1 MNAKEFKQD
10 FYPGE
15 SVIFLLDDER
25 FTGQIKEKSRFPEL
39 QRPDGSVERKSFA
52 RYFCHI
58 DQSAG
63 KEALL
68 DEDAISRERK
78 VFTKQRVRSYL
89 KNTLTREA
97 WAGAPWLVKK
107 RLAEEYRLNTDIPPQ
122 LTQEYQAK
130 VRKNVGTNGK
140 KGETEGP
147 FLNFQAYGPQGG
159 PQYQLL
165 KPRGKKSAAQEENA
179 NLQFSQFLQYH
190 QPAADG
196 PMQVPPGFQAFA
208 HPPLVTNGFHP
219 IAAKGQP
226 KPAAPPTPKYPI
238 EDLEITP
245 ARDGTHRPPV
255 KFLSEQTPTSG
266 QKSDGAGS
274 TIAMESVGLLLET
287 WNTLNVYCEVFQ
299 LDSFTFDDFIGA
311 LRFSSDD
318 VQCEL
323 LVEMHCAV
331 LKILVNDTND
341 KNGQVQISLPDQA
354 DSDDEESSS
363 EETEEATS
371 TPEPEVVKPPARST
385 RSSLVKSEAA
395 ELRNATYGL
404 PPTDTKLHKG
414 YEMDHCVRGYD
425 WKMRLR
431 KRDFQEGRW
440 VIILV
445 GLLNQLARTERLT
458 KTCNEILVHL
468 APLEGDPSPETAL
481 AQYQTLDINR
491 RVRILQIIC
500 MKALET
506 KAIKQY
512 MEDCSLQM
520 TDHRKERNEARRNWK
535 AA

>member
-1 MNAKEFKQD
+1 MTNFIPFKEFKQD

-15 SVIFLLDDER
+15 SVIFQLDDER

-58 DQSAG
+58 DQSPG

-107 RLAEEYRLNTDIPPQ
+107 RLAEEYRLNTDIPPH

-130 VRKNVGTNGK
+130 LRKNISTNGK
-140 KGETEGP
+140 KGEAEGP

-165 KPRGKKSAAQEENA
+165 KPRGKKSGAQEENA

-190 QPAADG
+190 QPTANG
-196 PMQVPPGFQAFA
+196 PVQLPPGFQAFA

-245 ARDGTHRPPV
+245 SRDGTHRPPI
-255 KFLSEQTPTSG
+255 KFLSERTPTSG

-274 TIAMESVGLLLET
+274 NIAMESVGLLLET

-299 LDSFTFDDFIGA
+299 LDSFTFDDFLEA
-311 LRFSSDD
+311 LRFDSDD

-323 LVEMHCAV
+323 LVELHCAV
-331 LKILVNDTND
+331 LKILVNDAND

-363 EETEEATS
+363 NETEEAT
-371 TPEPEVVKPPARST
+371 TPEPEAPPPPARST
-385 RSSLVKSEAA
+385 RSSLVKSE
-395 ELRNATYGL
+395 ETKNAT
-404 PPTDTKLHKG
+404 TDTKLHKG
-414 YEMDHCVRGYD
+414 YEMDHCIRGYD

-440 VIILV
+440 VVILV
-445 GLLNQLARTERLT
+445 GLLNQLARTERLA
-458 KTCNEILVHL
+458 KACNDILVHL
-468 APLEGDPSPETAL
+468 APLDQDPSPETAL
-481 AQYQTLDINR
+481 ARYRTLDINH

>member
-1 MNAKEFKQD
+1 M
-10 FYPGE
+10 
-15 SVIFLLDDER
+15 
-25 FTGQIKEKSRFPEL
+25 
-39 QRPDGSVERKSFA
+39 
-52 RYFCHI
+52 
-58 DQSAG
+58 
-63 KEALL
+63 
-68 DEDAISRERK
+68 
-78 VFTKQRVRSYL
+78 RSYL

-107 RLAEEYRLNTDIPPQ
+107 RLAEEYRLNTDVPPH

-130 VRKNVGTNGK
+130 LRKTVSTNGK
-140 KGETEGP
+140 KGEAEGP

-165 KPRGKKSAAQEENA
+165 KPRGKKSGAQEQNVDGP
-179 NLQFSQFLQYH
+179 QFSQFLQYH
-190 QPAADG
+190 QPTANG
-196 PMQVPPGFQAFA
+196 PVQLPPGFQAFA

-245 ARDGTHRPPV
+245 TRDGTHRPPI
-255 KFLSEQTPTSG
+255 KFLSERTPTSG

-274 TIAMESVGLLLET
+274 NIAMESVGLLLET

-299 LDSFTFDDFIGA
+299 LDSFTFDDFLEA
-311 LRFSSDD
+311 LRFDSDD

-341 KNGQVQISLPDQA
+341 KNGQVQISLPNQA

-363 EETEEATS
+363 EETEEAT
-371 TPEPEVVKPPARST
+371 TPEPEAPPPPARST
-385 RSSLVKSEAA
+385 RSSLVKSEETKNAA
-395 ELRNATYGL
+395 A
-404 PPTDTKLHKG
+404 DTKLHRG

-440 VIILV
+440 VVILV

-458 KTCNEILVHL
+458 KACNEILVHL
-468 APLEGDPSPETAL
+468 APLERDPSPETAL
-481 AQYQTLDINR
+481 AQYRTLDINH